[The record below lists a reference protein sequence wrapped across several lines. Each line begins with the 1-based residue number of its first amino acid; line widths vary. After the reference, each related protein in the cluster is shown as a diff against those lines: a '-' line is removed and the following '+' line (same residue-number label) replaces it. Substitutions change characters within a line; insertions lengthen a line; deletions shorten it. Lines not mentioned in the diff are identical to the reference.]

1 MEYLSV
7 DKKWTF
13 SLILK
18 YLYQLLFWYCALL
31 CIPVCARAMS
41 WAQTNAVKSFG
52 KYFYVKNVDNFTS
65 VLIYLKRKEVIQS
78 SHGSKKI
85 CLIPRVNIPG
95 QINLKKTLLKIFLV
109 KYDPCCETRTAIF
122 SFKETDE
129 YSWSYTLICVFQA

>member
-31 CIPVCARAMS
+31 FIPVCARAMS
-41 WAQTNAVKSFG
+41 WAQKNAVNSFG
-52 KYFYVKNVDNFTS
+52 KHFYVQNVDNFTS
-65 VLIYLKRKEVIQS
+65 VLIFLKRKGVIQS

-95 QINLKKTLLKIFLV
+95 RINLKKTLLKIFLV

-122 SFKETDE
+122 SLKKQTNTHEVTR
-129 YSWSYTLICVFQA
+129 